1 MKRKEVLRLKGV
13 ENATN
18 MILICK
24 RVKNKV
30 ISCFNLQRVDYEF
43 ISGFKVRISK
53 E

>member
-1 MKRKEVLRLKGV
+1 MKGV

-30 ISCFNLQRVDYEF
+30 ISGFN
-43 ISGFKVRISK
+43 VRN
-53 E
+53 